1 MLTRRSW
8 LTTLAFLVSAGCT
21 SKPQSDTRPPAKRW
35 AELPSASSSAQTVA
49 ISEATP
55 DGAVS
60 PPVVVA
66 KIELSAEDWRQRLTP
81 LSFAVLR
88 QKSTELAFTGRY
100 HKMAEPGV
108 YRCAGCGTA
117 LFLSRH
123 KFDSRTGW
131 PSFWAP
137 AAQDN
142 VYLASDQSLGMTRDE
157 VLCRRCDGHLGHLF
171 PDGPEPAGLRYCIN
185 SATLVFDPASPAQS
199 PE

>member
-1 MLTRRSW
+1 MI
-8 LTTLAFLVSAGCT
+8 A
-21 SKPQSDTRPPAKRW
+21 
-35 AELPSASSSAQTVA
+35 
-49 ISEATP
+49 EATP

-60 PPVVVA
+60 PPAAVA
-66 KIELSAEDWRQRLTP
+66 KIELSAGDWRQRLTP

-100 HKMAEPGV
+100 HKTAEPGV

-117 LFLSRH
+117 LFHSRH

-171 PDGPEPAGLRYCIN
+171 PDGPEPTGLRYCIN
-185 SATLVFDPASPAQS
+185 SAALVLDPAAPAQS